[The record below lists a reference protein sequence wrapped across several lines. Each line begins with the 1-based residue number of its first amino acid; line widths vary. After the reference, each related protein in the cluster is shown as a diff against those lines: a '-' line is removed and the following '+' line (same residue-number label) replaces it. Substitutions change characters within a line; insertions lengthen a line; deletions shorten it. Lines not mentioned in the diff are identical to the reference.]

1 MTAIDRNPHRAP
13 DGQPA
18 TDPKLLQ
25 MASEGDAAAFHELV
39 DRHAASLFRL
49 ARAMTGNAADAEDVM
64 QETFLGAFQ
73 RMSSF
78 QGRSSVRTGLV
89 GILSRQAARS
99 HRWRLR
105 RPAVAFEEVAEEPRA
120 RAGQASDASRASDAR
135 MDVGEALGRL
145 SSEHRQV
152 LVLREVEGMTYAEIA
167 EVLGVPLGTVES
179 RLFRARQELKEQ
191 LSDYLA

>member
-1 MTAIDRNPHRAP
+1 MTAIERNPHGAP
-13 DGQPA
+13 DGLRA
-18 TDPKLLQ
+18 TDPELLQ

-78 QGRSSVRTGLV
+78 QGRSSVRTWLV
-89 GILSRQAARS
+89 AILSRQAARS
-99 HRWRLR
+99 RRWRLR
-105 RPAVAFEEVAEEPRA
+105 RPAVAFEEVAEEPGARA
-120 RAGQASDASRASDAR
+120 RQTPDAR
-135 MDVGEALGRL
+135 MDIAEALGRL

-152 LVLREVEGMTYAEIA
+152 LVLREVEGMTYAEMA

>member
-1 MTAIDRNPHRAP
+1 MTAIERNPHRVPNGLHAS
-13 DGQPA
+13 DLE
-18 TDPKLLQ
+18 LLQ
-25 MASEGDAAAFHELV
+25 MATDGDAAAFHELV

-49 ARAMTGNAADAEDVM
+49 ARAMTANAADAEDVM

-73 RMSSF
+73 QMSSF
-78 QGRSSVRTGLV
+78 QGRSSVRTWLV

-105 RPAVAFEEVAEEPRA
+105 RPSVALEGLAEEPRT
-120 RAGQASDASRASDAR
+120 GPGETSDAR
-135 MDVGEALGRL
+135 MDVGAALSRL
-145 SSEHRQV
+145 SAEHRQV

-167 EVLGVPLGTVES
+167 QVLGVPLGTVES
-179 RLFRARQELKEQ
+179 RLFRARQELKGQ